1 MKIFRHAKN
10 VHHIEVTGLRFR
22 IAMLSD
28 IHWDNPKC
36 DWDLLKKHL
45 NYCLENQIPIH
56 LNGDTFCLMQGSYD
70 PRKVKGNIRPEHNT
84 PRYFDAVVE
93 TAAEFFAPYAHLL
106 TVVGY
111 GNHETSILR
120 RQEIDQVQRFVDL
133 MNFREKT
140 NIQAGGYGGW
150 LIIRQKKPNDNTS
163 WSTHIKYH
171 HGIGNGGIVT
181 RGALQ
186 MNHAL
191 TMFENYDV
199 FTHGHTHDNSCM
211 NLSRDT
217 IEIKPKTGYKMVQKN
232 IHTMLTGTYKNDY
245 SDGAM
250 GWAIER
256 GHPPKPTGGRI
267 LEINC
272 KRTNERPVTRT
283 IKLIDSYKFPIA

>member
-1 MKIFRHAKN
+1 MKIIRHARN
-10 VHHIEVTGLRFR
+10 IHHIEVSGDRFKM
-22 IAMLSD
+22 AMLSD

-45 NYCLENQIPIH
+45 NYCLENQMPIH

-84 PRYFDAVVE
+84 PNYFDAVIE
-93 TAAEFFAPYAHLL
+93 TAVEFFAPYAHLM

-186 MNHAL
+186 MNRAL

-217 IEIKPKTGYKMVQKN
+217 IEIKPKTGYKMVQKK
-232 IHTMLTGTYKNDY
+232 HTHYVNRNLQK
-245 SDGAM
+245 
-250 GWAIER
+250 
-256 GHPPKPTGGRI
+256 
-267 LEINC
+267 
-272 KRTNERPVTRT
+272 
-283 IKLIDSYKFPIA
+283 

>member
-1 MKIFRHAKN
+1 MKIIRHGRN
-10 VHHIEVTGLRFR
+10 IHHIELKGERVKM
-22 IAMLSD
+22 AMLSD

-45 NYCLENQIPIH
+45 DYCLEQNIPIH
-56 LNGDTFCLMQGSYD
+56 FNGDTFCLMQGSYD

-84 PRYFDAVVE
+84 PNYFDAVIE
-93 TAAEFFAPYAHLL
+93 TAVEFFAPYAHLI

-150 LIIRQKKPNDNTS
+150 LVIRQMDKHGSKFATN
-163 WSTHIKYH
+163 IKYH

-186 MNHAL
+186 MNRAL

-217 IEIKPKTGYKMVQKN
+217 LTKKGKSSYKMTQKN

-245 SDGAM
+245 DDGAV
-250 GWAIER
+250 GWTIER
-256 GHPPKPTGGRI
+256 GHPPKPVGGRI

-272 KRTNERPVTRT
+272 KRNYSKNMDSHT
-283 IKLIDSYKFPIA
+283 KLIDSYKFPVI

>member
-1 MKIFRHAKN
+1 MKIVRHAKN
-10 VHHIEVTGLRFR
+10 IHHIELKGKRAK

-28 IHWDNPKC
+28 LHWDNPKC
-36 DWDLLKKHL
+36 DRTLLKKHL
-45 NYCLENQIPIH
+45 DYCLENQIFIH
-56 LNGDTFCLMQGSYD
+56 LNGDTFCLMQGAYD

-84 PRYFDAVVE
+84 PRYFDAVIE
-93 TAAEFFAPYAHLL
+93 TAVEYFAPYAHLL
-106 TVVGY
+106 TIVGY

-120 RQEIDQVQRFVDL
+120 RQEVDQVQRFVDL
-133 MNFREKT
+133 LNYKEKT

-150 LIIRQKKPNDNTS
+150 FIVRQDWNGCRWGTY
-163 WSTHIKYH
+163 IKYH

-186 MNHAL
+186 MNRAL

-211 NLSRDT
+211 NLCRDT
-217 IEIKPKTGYKMVQKN
+217 IEIKGRSGYQMVQKN

-245 SDGAM
+245 NDGSG
-250 GWAIER
+250 GWVIER
-256 GHPPKPTGGRI
+256 GHPPKALGGRI

-272 KRTNERPVTRT
+272 KRYRVKGVWGVN
-283 IKLIDSYKFPIA
+283 KLIDSYKFPV